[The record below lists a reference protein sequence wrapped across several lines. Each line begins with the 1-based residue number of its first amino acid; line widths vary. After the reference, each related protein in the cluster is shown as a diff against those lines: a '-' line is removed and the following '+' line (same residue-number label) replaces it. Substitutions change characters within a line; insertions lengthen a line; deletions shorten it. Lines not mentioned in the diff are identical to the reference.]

1 MEYFFLVLGMGIVTY
16 IPRFLPLFFFT
27 NRPLP
32 PWLEEGLDFLPAA
45 ILGALVFPLL
55 FLPDGGNKISL
66 LQPHLLAAIP
76 TILFAWKTRSLAGTV
91 LIGMGSFWLL
101 EQIL

>member
-1 MEYFFLVLGMGIVTY
+1 MDYFITVLGMGIVTY

-27 NRPLP
+27 NRQLP
-32 PWLEEGLDFLPAA
+32 AWVEEGLDFLPAA

-55 FLPDGGNKISL
+55 FLPAGGQEITL
-66 LQPHLLAAIP
+66 LQPHLLSAIP
-76 TILFAWKTRSLAGTV
+76 TILFALKTRSLAGTV
-91 LIGMGSFWLL
+91 LVGMGSFWLL